1 MKFLLALAI
10 AAGAGF
16 GAVLLWLDPEPQPG
30 VAPTAPALATPQ
42 IQQAPSESDRPR
54 ATVLDA
60 ATPPAAV
67 AETVAQAA
75 PRRSPEELLNE
86 LATIQVTSGSGPLN
100 KHRILSLLEQ
110 LVQEGPP
117 ALPALRRFLASGG
130 DVAYRAPR
138 GDIRSRGGSGTLPV
152 SLRLGLFD
160 VVQLIGGA
168 QAEQILVESAS
179 VTSRGT
185 ELAFLVQL
193 LEESAPDKYR
203 DAALAAAHGLLASG
217 VLTDRDDRDLVYD
230 VLSRLDDTTYVST
243 AEAQLVQPDGRVDR
257 SALRYLKETLGDQ
270 APTLAARAYQDQ
282 RVTDADSKESLARV
296 ALEFVGANDQALD
309 LYHMATQDPALKP
322 DQRRNL
328 VEDLNQDGLESAK
341 NPTPDDLKIIARRY
355 ALTQTYL
362 QQDDVR
368 RDVVLEAAFREAA
381 KDLANMLQDAGV
393 PLPATPPQP

>member
-1 MKFLLALAI
+1 
-10 AAGAGF
+10 
-16 GAVLLWLDPEPQPG
+16 
-30 VAPTAPALATPQ
+30 
-42 IQQAPSESDRPR
+42 
-54 ATVLDA
+54 
-60 ATPPAAV
+60 
-67 AETVAQAA
+67 
-75 PRRSPEELLNE
+75 
-86 LATIQVTSGSGPLN
+86 
-100 KHRILSLLEQ
+100 
-110 LVQEGPP
+110 
-117 ALPALRRFLASGG
+117 LRRFLASGG